1 VIERQGGQE
10 ITSAALEQARR
21 INCACE
27 EFERRWRSGQ
37 RPRLESEIERAQPSD
52 QAALFEELLMLEL
65 ELRHDGAERPDPQE
79 YVARFPDRQVRITAI
94 FTQTA
99 PASAATSSA
108 APKPA
113 GLPASPK
120 VSASPAS
127 AAEAKTVSLIPADEF
142 PEITPIG
149 SVGDYDLIEEI
160 ARGGMG
166 VVYKAR
172 HRGLKRVVALKMIL
186 SGPTASA
193 QERERF
199 RREAELAANL
209 DHPHIVPI
217 YEVDEEQ
224 GHCFFTMKLI
234 DGGSLSKQAGRYKSD
249 PAAAARLVL
258 TLARAVHHAHGQ
270 GFLHCDLKPSNVLLD
285 QHGSPYLTD
294 FGLARRTGAD
304 SSLSGSGT
312 ILGTPSYMAPE
323 QATGSRAWLGPATD
337 VYGLGAILYELLAG
351 RPPFRAET
359 VMETV
364 VQVLERD
371 PTPPR
376 ELNDDVPRELESIC
390 LKCLEKSPK
399 DRYPSAQALADE
411 LDNYLHG
418 EGIAATGIL
427 ARLRRWNRRE
437 PELVARLGGL
447 LLVAIITQYNYL
459 FVTTTPSFRLHY
471 TVQAVLGLWALSAV
485 VFRYLMRGGVRP
497 QIMAIFWSAAD
508 ILFLTIELKLLDR
521 FESTLLVGYPL
532 LIAASGLWWR
542 VRLVWITTLLAIAA
556 YGALYV
562 DSSLSWQA
570 EVVRWQTPE
579 QLRYP
584 NIFLAG
590 LLLTGYIVAR
600 QVRRILALSR
610 YYENRPAAG

>member
-1 VIERQGGQE
+1 VIEPESGPE
-10 ITSAALEQARR
+10 IASAGLERARR
-21 INCACE
+21 IHRACE
-27 EFERRWRSGQ
+27 EFERRWRSGP
-37 RPRLESEIERAQPSD
+37 RPRIESEVNDAQPGD
-52 QAALFEELLMLEL
+52 QSALFEELLLLEL
-65 ELRHDGAERPDPQE
+65 ELRREGAETPDPHE
-79 YVARFPDRQVRITAI
+79 YLTRFPDRKARVTAV
-94 FTQTA
+94 FAQTA
-99 PASAATSSA
+99 SPSAAKPSA
-108 APKPA
+108 VRNPS
-113 GLPASPK
+113 ASEATPIL
-120 VSASPAS
+120 SESPAS
-127 AAEAKTVSLIPADEF
+127 GAEAKTVVLIPSDQSQ
-142 PEITPIG
+142 EISAIG
-149 SVGDYDLIEEI
+149 TIGDYELIEEI

-186 SGPTASA
+186 TGQTASA
-193 QERERF
+193 HERERF

-217 YEVDEEQ
+217 YEVDEEH
-224 GHCFFTMKLI
+224 GRCFFSMKLV
-234 DGGSLSKQAGRYKSD
+234 DGGSLSRQASRYTSD

-258 TLARAVHHAHGQ
+258 TLAKAVHHAHGQ

-285 QHGSPYLTD
+285 QRGTPYLTD

-304 SSLSGSGT
+304 SSLSGSGA

-337 VYGLGAILYELLAG
+337 VYGLGAILYELLTG
-351 RPPFRAET
+351 RPPFRAAT

-371 PTPPR
+371 PTPPH
-376 ELNDDVPRELESIC
+376 EIQEGVPKELESIC
-390 LKCLEKSPK
+390 LKCLEKTPK
-399 DRYPSAQALADE
+399 DRYASAQALADE

-437 PELVARLGGL
+437 PELAARLGGL
-447 LLVAIITQYNYL
+447 LLIGIVTQYNYL

-471 TVQAVLGLWALSAV
+471 TVQAVLALWAISAIS
-485 VFRYLMRGGVRP
+485 FQYLMRAAVGSQGVLV
-497 QIMAIFWSAAD
+497 FWSAAD

-521 FESTLLVGYPL
+521 FESTLLIGYPL

-556 YGALYV
+556 YGALYLE
-562 DSSLSWQA
+562 SSLTWQA
-570 EVVRWQTPE
+570 GVLRWQTPE

-584 NIFLAG
+584 NIFMVG

-600 QVRRILALSR
+600 QIRRILALGR
-610 YYENRPAAG
+610 YYENRPAA